1 MYVGHVDDAFVAV
14 GAADV
19 GETDSGVAG
28 SSLDN
33 GPSGLDPACTRPH
46 RQLSAGMPQ
55 VRWTRMRAR
64 VGARVCA
71 ARTGVFCPFDEAEG
85 RAVLD

>member
-1 MYVGHVDDAFVAV
+1 MYVGHVDDAFVAA

-28 SSLDN
+28 SSLDD

-46 RQLSAGMPQ
+46 RLSSA
-55 VRWTRMRAR
+55 RMR
-64 VGARVCA
+64 
-71 ARTGVFCPFDEAEG
+71 
-85 RAVLD
+85 